1 MRQIA
6 SIPYFEV
13 RYSETGERIAM
24 PTATVTSKG
33 QITIPVEVREAL
45 HLKAGDKVDFYETEP
60 GQFALQPKTGSIMDL
75 KGILQR
81 FGYVP
86 TGTPPTIEEMDQGIH
101 DQAAE
106 LDFETLSSEAKLQ
119 TRRSNRSRRT
129 A

>member
-1 MRQIA
+1 
-6 SIPYFEV
+6 
-13 RYSETGERIAM
+13 M

-33 QITIPVEVREAL
+33 QITIPIEVREAL

-81 FGYVP
+81 FGYMP

-106 LDFETLSSEAKLQ
+106 LDFEALSNEGKLQ
-119 TRRSNRSRRT
+119 TRRSNRTRRT